1 MREPAFW
8 WRQGGGSLLAPFAA
22 IYGAVAWG
30 RMQAQGK
37 PAGVPV
43 ICLGNLTVG
52 GAGKTPA
59 ALAVAHLLLAAH
71 ERPFFLSRGYGGRL
85 AGPVRVNPSFHRAAD
100 VGDEPLMLARLAPTI
115 VARDRVAG
123 ARVARSAGAS
133 VIVMDDGFQ
142 NPSLTKDLAILLVDG
157 RRGIGNGRIIP
168 AGPLRAPLEIQIAR
182 AQALVVVGPPDGA
195 AKIVDTARRYGVTVF
210 HGRLEADRNSL
221 AALGKRKV
229 LAFAGIGNPEKFFAT
244 LTEAGIDGRRAV
256 KLSRPPSLHGGG
268 SAGADRARASGEPR
282 AHHHRK
288 RSRPPCRR
296 SGACGARRPCQRLA
310 GAARHRGAGSISAA
324 GAERREAQLIGR
336 AIFCPGTQALPLQ
349 HRFGRGIG
357 FLQVDAPVAQL
368 LERNGDA
375 GHRAT
380 HEGARPHHAEIAVEI
395 FDLGL
400 AGHRGR
406 TIGTIEQ
413 MRLRLLP

>member
-8 WRQGGGSLLAPFAA
+8 WRNGGGSLLAPLAA

-30 RMQAQGK
+30 RIQAQGK

-43 ICLGNLTVG
+43 ICLGNLTAG

-59 ALAVAHLLLAAH
+59 ALAVAHLLLAAR

-85 AGPVRVNPSFHRAAD
+85 AGPVRVDPSFHHAVD

-123 ARVARSAGAS
+123 ARAARFGGAS

-142 NPSLTKDLAILLVDG
+142 NPSLIKDLAILLVDG
-157 RRGIGNGRIIP
+157 RRGIGNGRVIP

-182 AQALVVVGPPDGA
+182 AQAIIVVGPPDGA
-195 AKIVDTARRYGVTVF
+195 AKILDTARRFGVTVF

-244 LTEAGIDGRRAV
+244 LSEAGIEVAARSSFPDHHRYTAAEAQA
-256 KLSRPPSLHGGG
+256 LS
-268 SAGADRARASGEPR
+268 ARAQAENLVLITTEKD
-282 AHHHRK
+282 HI
-288 RSRPPCRR
+288 
-296 SGACGARRPCQRLA
+296 RLTGDPA
-310 GAARHRGAGSISAA
+310 LAALAARTSILPVRLVVDEQDAFRQMVLHAA
-324 GAERREAQLIGR
+324 KR
-336 AIFCPGTQALPLQ
+336 A
-349 HRFGRGIG
+349 
-357 FLQVDAPVAQL
+357 
-368 LERNGDA
+368 
-375 GHRAT
+375 
-380 HEGARPHHAEIAVEI
+380 
-395 FDLGL
+395 
-400 AGHRGR
+400 
-406 TIGTIEQ
+406 
-413 MRLRLLP
+413 